1 MLPPDEREG
10 CAGDVMSK
18 LVEDAK
24 YRTILGIELV
34 ELKAFLGQ
42 RCSELASTSQPG
54 SATAIPASLQ
64 QSSLAA
70 LQEMKEC
77 VSDCQA
83 AFASDKVKM
92 LTSLKASSH
101 YFDRTA
107 AALSQQGSQE
117 SKYYRHD
124 S

>member
-1 MLPPDEREG
+1 
-10 CAGDVMSK
+10 MSQ

-24 YRTILGIELV
+24 YRTTLAIELA

-42 RCSELASTSQPG
+42 RCLELASTSQPG
-54 SATAIPASLQ
+54 LATAIPARLQETSL
-64 QSSLAA
+64 SA
-70 LQEMKEC
+70 LQEMKDS

-101 YFDRTA
+101 YFHRTA

-117 SKYYRHD
+117 SKYYRHA